1 MRDLR
6 TGFSALAL
14 CVLAGVIFVS
24 ANGSGPHGQRDPSSP
39 TIPRTWDDQAMATL
53 EVPLVDAQASPV
65 PVSAKYYYG
74 IPVRPIYTT
83 YSVYHPSKEPSGYFE
98 RLNTL
103 EPEITRLDSSTI
115 KTENDW
121 IRLGELVFDT
131 PTDYDISGSPAQFR
145 DPSYYG
151 ALGIPVAS
159 DGTVPFVKYV
169 VREKG
174 KVEVGVLACGTCH
187 TRVMP
192 DGTVVK
198 GAQGN
203 FPFDRTGAPELPD
216 EALPIVRRLIKL
228 LYGAPWLG
236 ARDPALQ
243 FERMPFRQIVEYT
256 RAIPPGVQARHG
268 TALQI
273 PTQIPDLIGVRDRRY
288 LDHTGLVRHRGVAD
302 LMRYAALNQAVDLY
316 SRHGDFVPVA
326 DDFRT
331 VPDPSKASPFPFA
344 NGRYSEEELY
354 ALARFVYALQPPKN
368 PNTMSAETRRG
379 QEIFEREGCAACHAP
394 PLYTNNRLTPATGF
408 QPPASHLERF
418 DIMPRSVGTDPNL
431 ALSTRRGTGY
441 YKVPSLKGVWY
452 RGPFEHS
459 GSVATLED
467 WFDPRRLRDDYV
479 PTGFKGYGVKTRAV
493 KGHEFG
499 LELSQADKRALIA
512 FLKTL

>member
-1 MRDLR
+1 MPDLR
-6 TGFSALAL
+6 IGVWALAL
-14 CVLAGVIFVS
+14 SVLTAVTIAI
-24 ANGSGPHGQRDPSSP
+24 ANPSGQNGQQNP
-39 TIPRTWDDQAMATL
+39 TPQIPKTWDDQAMATL
-53 EVPLVDAQASPV
+53 EVPLADAAASPV
-65 PVSAKYYYG
+65 PVSADYYYR
-74 IPVRPIYTT
+74 IPVRPIYKA
-83 YSVYHPSKEPSGYFE
+83 YPVYHPSKEPSGYFE
-98 RLNTL
+98 RLKML
-103 EPEITRLDSSTI
+103 EPEIVRLDSSTLR
-115 KTENDW
+115 TETDW
-121 IRLGELVFDT
+121 GRAGEIVFDT

-145 DPSYYG
+145 DPSYYT
-151 ALGIPVAS
+151 ALGIPVAH

-169 VREKG
+169 IREKG

-203 FPFDRTGAPELPD
+203 FPFDRTAPEVPD
-216 EALPIVRRLIKL
+216 EAVPVIRRLLKM
-228 LYGAPWLG
+228 LYAVPWLG
-236 ARDPALQ
+236 DGDPARA
-243 FERMPFRQIVEYT
+243 FETMPLREMIEYG

-273 PTQIPDLIGVRDRRY
+273 PTQIPDLIGVEERRY
-288 LDHTGLVRHRGVAD
+288 LDHTGLIQHRGIAD
-302 LMRYAALNQAVDLY
+302 LMRYGALNQAVDLY

-331 VPDPSKASPFPFA
+331 VPRPYKESPFPFA
-344 NGRYSEEELY
+344 NGRYSDEELY
-354 ALARFVYALQPPKN
+354 ALAQFIYSLRPPKN
-368 PNTMSAETRRG
+368 PNSLNAQARRG
-379 QEIFEREGCAACHAP
+379 RAVFARERCGTCHTP

-408 QPPASHLERF
+408 KPSAEDARRF
-418 DIMPRSVGTDPNL
+418 DIMPRSVGTDSDL
-431 ALSTRRGTGY
+431 ALRTRRGTGY

-479 PTGFKGYGVKTRAV
+479 PTGFKGYGVQTRAV

-499 LELSQADKRALIA
+499 LKLSQAEKAALIA